1 MQSITY
7 AKRLRKRKKGAWV
20 DNMSTKIYTIIA
32 REILDSRGNPTV
44 ETMVVLESGYRGVA
58 SVPAGTSLGKYEAK
72 ELRDGDQK
80 RYNGMGVLKAVSA
93 VNSIIG
99 PKLRGMDA
107 LDQKGIDQ
115 AVTTLDGTE
124 DKSKLGANGILSV
137 SMAVAQAAAAAQ
149 RASLFGYLNALFSQL
164 VPTQLT
170 KVPTP
175 TVNVING
182 GKHGAGNLDF
192 QEFQIVPASN
202 MRYSDALR
210 LAVEVYQKLKGILQY
225 RNTSTAVGY
234 EGGFAPNLYT
244 NLDAM
249 ELLVEAVRATPYR
262 FGVEVFFGLD
272 VAASHFK
279 TDRGYEIKDK
289 QMPLSAKD
297 FAAYLS
303 DLHKNYRL
311 LILEDP
317 LDEDEWAGWVQTTK
331 ELGHDVMIVGD
342 DLLATNP
349 KRLEKAIHEKACT
362 AILLKPNQIGT
373 LTEFFGVVALAKR
386 NNIQTIVS
394 HRSGE
399 TNDSFIADLGVAVQS
414 DYVKF
419 GGPTRGERVAKYNR
433 LLQIE
438 SELFPAK

>member
-1 MQSITY
+1 
-7 AKRLRKRKKGAWV
+7 
-20 DNMSTKIYTIIA
+20 MSTKIYTIIA
-32 REILDSRGNPTV
+32 REILDSRGNPTI
-44 ETMVVLESGYRGVA
+44 ETMVILENGYRGVVA
-58 SVPAGTSLGKYEAK
+58 VPAGTSLGKYEAK
-72 ELRDGDQK
+72 ELRDNDAH
-80 RYNGMGVLKAVSA
+80 RYNGMGVLQA
-93 VNSIIG
+93 VNIVNTSIAA
-99 PKLRGMDA
+99 KLRGMDA

-115 AVTTLDGTE
+115 AMIALDGTE
-124 DKSKLGANGILSV
+124 DKSKLGSNSILSV
-137 SMAVAQAAAAAQ
+137 SLAVAAAAAASA
-149 RASLFGYLNALFSQL
+149 RVSLFRYLNALFNQY

-170 KVPTP
+170 NIPTP

-202 MRYSDALR
+202 FRFSDALR
-210 LAVEVYQKLKGILQY
+210 LSVEVYQKLKGILRY

-244 NLDAM
+244 NIDAM
-249 ELLVEAVRATPYR
+249 QLLQEAVRATSYR
-262 FGVEVFFGLD
+262 FGTDVFFGLD

-279 TDRGYEIKDK
+279 TDRGYQIKDK
-289 QMPLSAKD
+289 QNPMSPKD
-297 FAAYLS
+297 FVAYLAE
-303 DLHKNYRL
+303 LHKNYRL
-311 LILEDP
+311 LILEDA
-317 LDEDEWAGWVQTTK
+317 LDEDDWSGWTQLTAQF
-331 ELGHDVMIVGD
+331 GADVMIVGD
-342 DLLATNP
+342 DLLATNA
-349 KRLEKAIHEKACT
+349 KRLEKAIHDKACT

-373 LTEFFGVVALAKR
+373 LTEFMRVVALAKK

-399 TNDSFIADLGVAVQS
+399 TNDSFIADLGVAVQA

-438 SELFPAK
+438 AELFPNSKS

>member
-1 MQSITY
+1 
-7 AKRLRKRKKGAWV
+7 
-20 DNMSTKIYTIIA
+20 MSTKIYTIIA
-32 REILDSRGNPTV
+32 REILDSRGNPTI
-44 ETMVVLESGYRGVA
+44 ETMVILESGYRGIA

-72 ELRDGDQK
+72 ELRDGDSA
-80 RYNGMGVLKAVSA
+80 RYNGMGVLKAVA
-93 VNSIIG
+93 NVNATIVS
-99 PKLRGMDA
+99 KLRGMDA
-107 LDQKGIDQ
+107 MDQRRID
-115 AVTTLDGTE
+115 ALMRELDGTE
-124 DKSKLGANGILSV
+124 DTSKLGANSILSV
-137 SMAVAQAAAAAQ
+137 SLATAQAAAAAQ
-149 RASLFGYLNALFSQL
+149 RVSLFRYLNTMCTEFS
-164 VPTQLT
+164 PTKLA
-170 KVPTP
+170 KIPTP
-175 TVNVING
+175 AFNTING

-202 MRYSDALR
+202 LRYSDALR
-210 LAVEVYQKLKGILQY
+210 LAVEIYQKLKGILQY

-249 ELLVEAVRATPYR
+249 ELLQEAVRATPYR
-262 FGVEVFFGLD
+262 FGVDVFFGLD

-279 TDRGYEIKDK
+279 TDRGYQIKDK
-289 QMPLSAKD
+289 QNPMSPKD
-297 FAAYLS
+297 FVAYLA

-311 LILEDP
+311 LILEDA
-317 LDEDEWAGWVQTTK
+317 LDEDDWSGWTQLTAQF
-331 ELGHDVMIVGD
+331 GHDVMIVGD

-349 KRLEKAIHEKACT
+349 KRLQKAIQDKACT

-373 LTEFFGVVALAKR
+373 LTEFLSVVAMAKK

-399 TNDSFIADLGVAVQS
+399 TNDSFIADLAVAVQA

-438 SELFPAK
+438 TELFPLK